1 MNKFALI
8 ALVLVGCSDEGLS
21 PEMIDCNV
29 MTVDG
34 KTKATKCSPICL
46 GFDVRTATIGGMCKS
61 ATFAGSSTPSACN
74 FFATYLKD
82 ENGNDHY
89 GCCASGWA
97 GADDFFPGANVPAGE
112 LHFYECDRS
121 EWPEQKP

>member
-21 PEMIDCNV
+21 PEMVDCSV
-29 MTVDG
+29 KTVDG
-34 KTKATKCSPICL
+34 QTATKCSPICVQFDAKTNPHD
-46 GFDVRTATIGGMCKS
+46 GFCQV
-61 ATFAGSSTPSACN
+61 ATFAGSSEPSACN
-74 FFATYLKD
+74 FVAAYLKD
-82 ENGNDHY
+82 ENGNEHY
-89 GCCASGWA
+89 GCCASGGWA

-112 LHFYECDRS
+112 MHFYECDRS